1 MNIDFLRPLFDRPSP
16 LVSIYPDA
24 TRTGENA
31 DHAIDRLLAQQ
42 GGGTASSAAK
52 GIRP

>member
-1 MNIDFLRPLFDRPSP
+1 MNIDLLRPLFDRPGSW
-16 LVSIYPDA
+16 VSIYLDA
-24 TRTGENA
+24 ARTGENA
-31 DHAIDRLLAQQ
+31 DHAIGRLLAQQ